1 MDVLGVT
8 LLGNQEGVLLRISDV
23 IEANMKTQNEEFTMK
38 ESYTYVK
45 IDATLE
51 VKPILMTLP
60 FMAEETESN
69 LPGSNW
75 YTIKYN
81 GMQGYN

>member
-1 MDVLGVT
+1 
-8 LLGNQEGVLLRISDV
+8 
-23 IEANMKTQNEEFTMK
+23 MK

-45 IDATLE
+45 IGATLE